1 LGLFRALIIAA
12 FVAAIPLALITT
24 NVRVAISEQRIYDYS
39 VREYGASDVSGIPES
54 ELIRSNGEIKRYLTH
69 ENTGDLVIEVINER
83 GATVVPLFSA
93 RETAHMADVR
103 DLVQWVFVLQIAAV
117 LTVLTLAVVMIVM
130 WPVRV
135 LATAALCGA
144 ILTGVLLGTA
154 GIVAASGFDSAW
166 TEFHVIAFTNDLW
179 QLDPSRDHLIQM
191 FPEAFWRDVTA
202 LIVAATL
209 VEALIMASASAA
221 YLVISSRPEYVPL
234 GAFPAPEIAGRVGQS
249 RSKLAA
255 AKPRHIFR

>member
-1 LGLFRALIIAA
+1 VGLFRALVIAA
-12 FVAAIPLALITT
+12 FIAAIPVALIST
-24 NVRVAISEQRIYDYS
+24 NVRVAISEQKVYDYS
-39 VREYGASDVSGIPES
+39 VREYGAAEASGIPEF
-54 ELIRSNGEIKRYLTH
+54 ELIRANGEIKRYLTH
-69 ENTGDLVIEVINER
+69 ESTGDLAIEVTNER
-83 GATVVPLFSA
+83 GATVPLFSA

-103 DLVQWVFVLQIAAV
+103 DLVQSMFILQIAAV
-117 LTVLTLAVVMIVM
+117 LTVLTLAVMVIVM
-130 WPVRV
+130 WPARV

-144 ILTGVLLGTA
+144 ILSGVLLGTA

-191 FPEAFWRDVTA
+191 FPEAFWRGVTA

-209 VEALIMASASAA
+209 VEVLIMASASAA

-234 GAFPAPEIAGRVGQS
+234 GALPVPEIAGPAGHS
-249 RSKLAA
+249 RPKLAA
-255 AKPRHIFR
+255 TKPRHIFR